1 MGINGYDFQTDKLEE
16 LEENGWWAG
25 SIYSMA
31 GNLQIIFYRKNAAD
45 KEPLIKVLLN
55 EKEATLP
62 LPSDLAPYY
71 RWSDFREFY
80 LRKVAEGES
89 VLGTTKR

>member
-1 MGINGYDFQTDKLEE
+1 MGVNGFDLQTGNLDE
-16 LEENGWWAG
+16 LETKGWWANQV
-25 SIYSMA
+25 YPMA

>member
-1 MGINGYDFQTDKLEE
+1 
-16 LEENGWWAG
+16 
-25 SIYSMA
+25 MA
-31 GNLQIIFYRKNAAD
+31 GNLQIIFYRKEATD
-45 KEPLIKVLLN
+45 RQPLIKVLLN

-71 RWSDFREFY
+71 RWSDFRDFY

-89 VLGTTKR
+89 TLSTAKR